1 MKKTLFFLLA
11 LVMPM
16 MASADEVIDG
26 IKYYCYTVGN
36 VNYAQVK
43 GYETALTIANIPGS
57 VTSGGKQYTV
67 TSIGQ
72 SAFSNCS
79 TLTSVTFPN
88 SMVAISDYAFQGC
101 I

>member
-43 GYETALTIANIPGS
+43 GYETGLIIANIPGS
-57 VTSGGKQYTV
+57 ITSGGKQYTV